1 MGEEKVTV
9 VAVYTRKSKF
19 TGKGESITNQ
29 MQACQEYIRL
39 HVQGEVELRSY
50 VDEGSSG
57 KSMDRPQMQKL
68 LQEVHNREIDVLVCY
83 RLDRVSRN
91 VGDFSELIEELNSLG
106 VSFISV
112 SENFDT
118 RTPMGRA
125 MMYIASV
132 FSQLERETI
141 AERIRDN
148 MYALAKTGRWLG
160 GQTPLGFASEKV
172 VETDGQGKKRSR
184 FRLVDVE
191 EETEILLLIFQKY
204 NELLSLTKLETY
216 LMNHGIKTKN
226 GRFFGRY
233 ILRQLLTN
241 PVYCVADK
249 KAYRY
254 LKENNYGLY
263 AEEELFDGKHGLIAY
278 NKNNC
283 KGKNQRRNAVE
294 DWVVSVGEHLGKVDS
309 DTWIQ
314 TQQRVKANSGMSY
327 RYPRT
332 VDALLSGIVRCGHCG
347 SLMRPKRGRITKAG
361 ELRYVYHC
369 ECKEKSHGKQ
379 CDMPNL
385 QGNELDRIVVDEV
398 LRLRE
403 QFVTEYSFL
412 EDIFHEKSGKQYRDT
427 EKSIIRRQMEANTKQ
442 IETLLEALGKSTSES
457 TMETILG
464 RVNEITE
471 QQAQLEKQY
480 KEEKEAEK
488 KFSCF
493 NCEHLAHGL
502 LHMDKDF
509 FRGLPS
515 NKQKDI
521 LKEVVKEIIWDGE
534 YATIHYHAVN
544 VDRTLM
550 NY

>member
-1 MGEEKVTV
+1 MAEKNNVTV

-29 MQACQEYIRL
+29 IQACKEYIRL
-39 HVQGEVELRSY
+39 HIQGEVELRSY
-50 VDEGSSG
+50 VDEGISG
-57 KSMDRPQMQKL
+57 KNMDRPQMQKL

-91 VGDFSELIEELNSLG
+91 VGDFSDLIEELNSLD

-172 VETDGQGKKRSR
+172 VETDEQGKKRSR

-191 EETEILLLIFQKY
+191 EETETLLLIFQKY

-216 LMNHGIKTKN
+216 LMNHEIRTKN

-233 ILRQLLTN
+233 ILRQILTN

-249 KAYRY
+249 RAYQY

-294 DWVVSVGEHLGKVDS
+294 DWVVSVGEHKGKVDS

-361 ELRYVYHC
+361 EVRYVYHC
-369 ECKEKSHGKQ
+369 ECKEKSHGRQ

-385 QGNELDRIVVDEV
+385 QGNELDRMVVDEV
-398 LRLRE
+398 LQLRE
-403 QFVTEYSFL
+403 QFVREYSFL
-412 EDIFHEKSGKQYRDT
+412 EDVLHEKAGKQYRDAG
-427 EKSIIRRQMEANTKQ
+427 KNILLRQMEANAKQ
-442 IETLLEALGKSTSES
+442 IETLLDALGRSSSEA
-457 TMETILG
+457 TTEMILG
-464 RVNEITE
+464 RIGEITK
-471 QQAQLEKQY
+471 QQEQLEKQQ
-480 KEEKEAEK
+480 KEEEKGEK
-488 KFSCF
+488 KVPYF

-502 LHMDKDF
+502 LHMDGEL
-509 FRGLPS
+509 FRELPS

-521 LKEVVKEIIWDGE
+521 LKEVVKEVIWDGE
-534 YATIHYHAVN
+534 YATIHYHAE
-544 VDRTLM
+544 DDPEIRSA
-550 NY
+550 